1 MDNEILFS
9 ERQRFKQWWVWMILI
24 GINALFLFGVYKQVI
39 NGQQFGDKPMSDT
52 GLLLTTGLTVLIT
65 MLFASFRLDTI
76 IKRDGIY
83 VRFFPFHLSFKKYAW
98 NTISKSFVR
107 QYAAISEYGGWGI
120 RFNLFG
126 NGKAYNVS
134 GNKGLQLE
142 FNTNE
147 KLLIGTCKPAELTQ
161 TLNTLDQLKQ

>member
-83 VRFFPFHLSFKKYAW
+83 VRFFSISFKFQKVCLEY
-98 NTISKSFVR
+98 NFKIIRQTICCNLR
-107 QYAAISEYGGWGI
+107 I
-120 RFNLFG
+120 RRLG
-126 NGKAYNVS
+126 HP
-134 GNKGLQLE
+134 
-142 FNTNE
+142 
-147 KLLIGTCKPAELTQ
+147 I
-161 TLNTLDQLKQ
+161 